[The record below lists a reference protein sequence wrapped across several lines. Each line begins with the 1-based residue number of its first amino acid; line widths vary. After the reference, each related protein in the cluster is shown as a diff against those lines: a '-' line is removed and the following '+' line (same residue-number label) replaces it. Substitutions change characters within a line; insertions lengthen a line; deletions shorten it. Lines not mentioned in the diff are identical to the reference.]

1 MEINDK
7 TRLNLRIQG
16 LIFLILFISI
26 IGMLAWVTKHYSV
39 EADWTATGRNTLST
53 ASIKLAQRLKGT
65 MTFTAFARSGDL
77 IPARKKIRDLVGRYQ
92 KYTNKIKLEFVD
104 PETNPDKTREMGI
117 TVEGEMVVEYQG
129 RSEHIK
135 NSTEENITN
144 TMQRLMRSGERK
156 ILFISGHGE
165 RNPLGRANHDLG
177 QFTLHLKKK
186 GIEADTISLTETPSI
201 PADTA
206 ALVIASPLVN
216 YLDGEVK
223 LIRDY
228 VRKGGNL
235 LWLHDPGSTHNL
247 DKLADDLGIKFYP
260 GVVVDPS
267 TQLLGISDP
276 TFSLVVKYPHHPITN
291 GFNLLTLFPRAAA
304 INDAS
309 VTPEWTR
316 TEILQTVARSWSE
329 TGVLKGAIQFDKGK
343 DIAGP
348 LTIGLALSRDKKN
361 PETEKTGTDTAKT
374 KAKKPP
380 QQRIVV
386 IGDGDFL
393 SNTFLGNQG
402 NQDLGFAIINWL
414 SNDDSF
420 IDIPAATAPD
430 TQLNLD
436 QTTWSIVGLLF
447 LIVIPGGLVIAGVTV
462 WLKRRKR

>member
-16 LIFLILFISI
+16 LIFLVLFISI

-65 MTFTAFARSGDL
+65 MTFTAFARNSDL
-77 IPARKKIRDLVGRYQ
+77 IPARKNIRDLVGRYQ
-92 KYTNKIKLEFVD
+92 KYTDKIKLEFID
-104 PETNPDKTREMGI
+104 PETNPDKTRQMGV

-135 NSTEENITN
+135 TATEENITN
-144 TMQRLMRSGERK
+144 TMQRLMRNGERK
-156 ILFISGHGE
+156 VLFISGHGE

-177 QFTLHLKKK
+177 QFTVHLKKK
-186 GIEADTISLTETPSI
+186 GIKTDTISLTETPAI

-247 DKLADDLGIKFYP
+247 DKLASDLGIKFYP

-304 INDAS
+304 INDAG

-343 DIAGP
+343 DIGGP
-348 LTIGLALSRDKKN
+348 LTIGLALSRDKKA
-361 PETEKTGTDTAKT
+361 PDD
-374 KAKKPP
+374 KKPTADKNKKQP
-380 QQRIVV
+380 QQRVVV

-402 NQDLGFAIINWL
+402 NQDMGFAIINWL
-414 SNDDSF
+414 SNDDNF

-430 TQLNLD
+430 TQINLNHM
-436 QTTWSIVGLLF
+436 TWSIVGLVF
-447 LIVIPGGLVIAGVTV
+447 LIVFPAGLVIAGVTV
-462 WLKRRKR
+462 WMKRRKR